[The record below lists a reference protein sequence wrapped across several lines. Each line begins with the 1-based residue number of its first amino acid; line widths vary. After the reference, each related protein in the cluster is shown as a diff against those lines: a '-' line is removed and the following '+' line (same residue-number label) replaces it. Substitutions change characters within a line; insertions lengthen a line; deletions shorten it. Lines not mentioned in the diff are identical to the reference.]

1 VDFSESSVDELQIG
15 IVISGAHSRI
25 VRYANATA
33 CEILNRE
40 RREVVGH
47 SWRRFVSRPDYELL
61 TIYERRAIGRTPG
74 SGGKAPSLLMR
85 FSRRGGEIVHARVT
99 STLTDEFMGLFGNDE
114 PHVLTRLEDV
124 TNQEQIASAVRLALD
139 NSPMSLS
146 LVDRSGRVVF
156 SSRGRS
162 PQETDDSICAE
173 TSSVFEVFADYP
185 EPLSMLEPAFRG
197 EASSKV
203 IQGYGRYFDFHVVP
217 ITDAA
222 GEVRFAAALTSDVT
236 DRELARASQSQ
247 LASLAEHA
255 LTTLESSDLWQ
266 HAVTML
272 ASQLGAAATLYE
284 IATTDHALTLAARAG
299 PSVPSGVA
307 DSALSAAVR
316 DGRMTARAP
325 HLAAGWWT
333 LAAPVGRA
341 GACSAVVAAHRR
353 GLDGE
358 PFGDQDEDFLEAVAS
373 VLGSAAARF
382 AAERETRHRSMHD
395 ALTDLPNRWT
405 LLERLARNLEQQ
417 RVGVVFIDLDDFK
430 AVNDTYGHRAGDELL
445 VEIARRLRAVVRPG
459 DLVARLAGDEFAV
472 VCERVDSP
480 AAVER
485 LAERMLAAIGEPVV
499 LAEAA
504 VRISASAG
512 VAVSRPDLTDPE
524 RLLNASDIA
533 MYAAK
538 RSGAGRC
545 VVHDSRCT
553 SDRFVPSAAA
563 QEICQEPGRT
573 RSTNATKFRQ

>member
-1 VDFSESSVDELQIG
+1 VDFSESSVDELEIG

-139 NSPMSLS
+139 NGPMSLS
-146 LVDRSGRVVF
+146 LVDRSSRVVF

-173 TSSVFEVFADYP
+173 TSSVFEVFADHP

-203 IQGYGRYFDFHVVP
+203 I
-217 ITDAA
+217 TDAA
-222 GEVRFAAALTSDVT
+222 GEVRFAAALTADVT

-247 LASLAEHA
+247 LASLAEQA
-255 LTTLESSDLWQ
+255 LATLESSDFWQ

-272 ASQLGAAATLYE
+272 ASRLGAAATLYE

-325 HLAAGWWT
+325 
-333 LAAPVGRA
+333 
-341 GACSAVVAAHRR
+341 
-353 GLDGE
+353 
-358 PFGDQDEDFLEAVAS
+358 
-373 VLGSAAARF
+373 
-382 AAERETRHRSMHD
+382 
-395 ALTDLPNRWT
+395 
-405 LLERLARNLEQQ
+405 
-417 RVGVVFIDLDDFK
+417 
-430 AVNDTYGHRAGDELL
+430 
-445 VEIARRLRAVVRPG
+445 
-459 DLVARLAGDEFAV
+459 
-472 VCERVDSP
+472 
-480 AAVER
+480 
-485 LAERMLAAIGEPVV
+485 
-499 LAEAA
+499 
-504 VRISASAG
+504 
-512 VAVSRPDLTDPE
+512 
-524 RLLNASDIA
+524 
-533 MYAAK
+533 
-538 RSGAGRC
+538 
-545 VVHDSRCT
+545 
-553 SDRFVPSAAA
+553 DRFVPSASA

-573 RSTNATKFRQ
+573 RS